1 MNYTRSSALFT
12 EAQKVIPGGV
22 NSPVRAF
29 KAVGGEPVFVK
40 EAKGAYLYDEDGNRL
55 IDYINSWGPMI
66 LGHAY
71 PPVVNAVIKRAK
83 MGTSFGMPTALE
95 TQIAAK
101 AVSMVLNIDKIRFV
115 NSGTE
120 ACMSAVRLAR
130 GFTGRDKIIKFA
142 GCYHGHS
149 DSFLIQA
156 GSGAV
161 TFGMPNSP
169 GVTQGTAK
177 DTLLA
182 EYNNPDQV
190 EKLFAANKGEIAAII
205 VEPVAGNM
213 GCIPPAQGF
222 LEQLRSLCDV
232 HGALLIFDEVMT
244 GFRLAPGGVQQL
256 MNIKAD
262 IVTFGKVIGGG
273 LPVGAFAANNEIMDY
288 LAPTG
293 PVYQAGTLSGN
304 PLAMAAGLAM
314 LNALDADRAV
324 FDRLAKKT
332 EYLYNGFEN
341 AFLPSRQ
348 AGAPARRS
356 GGKAGTDYTINR
368 LGSMISIHFSK
379 EPVTDFKSAA
389 KGDNPIFKKFFH
401 GMLNKGIYIAP
412 SAYESWFI
420 TDALTYD
427 DLDETIAAVGEV
439 AKGL

>member
-1 MNYTRSSALFT
+1 MIYKRSSALFA
-12 EAQKVIPGGV
+12 EAQEVIPGGV

-29 KAVGGEPVFVK
+29 KAVGGDPIFVK
-40 EAKGAYLYDEDGNRL
+40 EAKGAYLFDEDGNKL

-71 PPVVNAVIKRAK
+71 QPVVDAVIERTKK
-83 MGTSFGMPTALE
+83 GTSFGTPTELE
-95 TQIAAK
+95 TEIAK
-101 AVSMVLNIDKIRFV
+101 LAVKMVPGIDKIRFV

-161 TFGMPNSP
+161 TFGSPNSP

-182 EYNNPDQV
+182 EYNNLDQV
-190 EKLFAANKGEIAAII
+190 REIFEANKDEIATII
-205 VEPVAGNM
+205 LEPVAGNM
-213 GCIPPAQGF
+213 GCIPPAEGF
-222 LEQLRSLCDV
+222 LEGLKDLCQA

-244 GFRLAPGGVQQL
+244 GFRLAAGGAQELTGVQ
-256 MNIKAD
+256 AD

-273 LPVGAFAANNEIMDY
+273 LPVGAFAARNEIMNH
-288 LAPTG
+288 LAPLG

-314 LNALDADRAV
+314 LQALDQDREI
-324 FDRLAKKT
+324 FKRLEQKT
-332 EYLYNGFEN
+332 EYLHKGIAQVLTEN
-341 AFLPSRQ
+341 
-348 AGAPARRS
+348 
-356 GGKAGTDYTINR
+356 KITHTINR
-368 LGSMISIHFSK
+368 VGSMISVHFA
-379 EPVTDFKSAA
+379 EEAVTDFATASAGA
-389 KGDNPIFKKFFH
+389 NETFKKFFH
-401 GMLNKGIYIAP
+401 GLLAEGVYIAP
-412 SAYESWFI
+412 SAYETWFI
-420 TDALTYD
+420 TDALTYE
-427 DLDETIAAVGEV
+427 DLDATIAAV
-439 AKGL
+439 AKIAPTL